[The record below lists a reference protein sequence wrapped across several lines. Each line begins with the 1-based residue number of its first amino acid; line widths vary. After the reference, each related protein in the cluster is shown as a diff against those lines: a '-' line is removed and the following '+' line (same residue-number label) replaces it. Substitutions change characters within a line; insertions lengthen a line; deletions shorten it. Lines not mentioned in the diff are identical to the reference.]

1 MLTRK
6 ISAILLIILVLGSGL
21 LSACDAI
28 PDPAAARVRTPTP
41 TATPDPL
48 GYQAIADQ
56 SCQVSNW
63 ATIQAEQRIG
73 GQTHWLQG
81 DLIAWQPG
89 SHNSGGNLAYL
100 TPDDRSSWFTGRLML
115 ARGPEF
121 TEPISLAPNV
131 LVSGD
136 LTWSPDG
143 SWLAFLAFR
152 PNEGIYTIMVV
163 RSDGSRLTDLFPTD
177 LAQTD
182 MRASQK
188 AVIGWKDNNTVQVI
202 ASCGEQCRFAYDL
215 SVSEPPGPIL
225 NPTPVMDYH
234 ELNRN
239 LEIST
244 NILEH
249 TPEDFPRGVRTPPPP
264 KWSPDTD
271 QVIYL
276 DRRGLL
282 WLLLP
287 EAKNNYLI
295 DVGLRDVY
303 EAQWS
308 PDSKKL
314 AVRAEDRIFVF
325 ETPCLR

>member
-6 ISAILLIILVLGSGL
+6 ICIFLLILILAGGL
-21 LSACDAI
+21 LSACDAV
-28 PDPAAARVRTPTP
+28 PDAAAARVRTPTP

-48 GYQAIADQ
+48 GYQAIAPL
-56 SCQVSNW
+56 SCRVINW
-63 ATIQAEQRIG
+63 ATIQAEQRMG
-73 GQTHWLQG
+73 GQMHWLQG

-89 SHNSGGNLAYL
+89 SQNSGDRLAYL
-100 TPDDRSSWFTGRLML
+100 APDDRSSWFTGRLML
-115 ARGPEF
+115 AQGPDF
-121 TEPISLAPNV
+121 TERIPLAPNI

-136 LTWSPDG
+136 LTWSPNG
-143 SWLAFLAFR
+143 EWLAFLAFR
-152 PNEGIYTIMVV
+152 PNESVYTIMVV
-163 RSDGSRLTDLFPTD
+163 RGDGSGLKDLFPTD
-177 LAQTD
+177 LARTD
-182 MRASQK
+182 AHTSQK
-188 AVIGWKDNNTVQVI
+188 AVIGWNDNDTVQVI
-202 ASCGEQCRFAYDL
+202 ASCGEQCRFAYDIDVR
-215 SVSEPPGPIL
+215 SPGSPSL
-225 NPTPVMDYH
+225 TPTPVTDYH
-234 ELNRN
+234 ELSRN

-244 NILEH
+244 NVLDH
-249 TPEDFPRGVRTPPPP
+249 TPDDFPRGVRTPPAP

-287 EAKNNYLI
+287 EAKNNYVI

-303 EAQWS
+303 EVQWS
-308 PDSKKL
+308 LGSNKL